1 MRRRY
6 IAALAVFVPVVIV
19 GVLQYFY
26 PLTWKSLSGYMVLV
40 ALAFK
45 GALLSFW
52 SVSKLKILAFFKG
65 LTLIQGAYLLL
76 KRWFLD
82 NVFARWLK
90 RNVTD
95 HLMHAFREM
104 GAFYAS
110 LNLRKKIRN
119 VLLPLIFGGAT
130 IVLLYW
136 GGLLDKIL
144 LFTELKVIVI
154 SLSKTL
160 LLILSKLIGFVFN
173 SWVTPILEVFALSYI
188 FTWLEEKLGKNNPL
202 IRLLDGIGR
211 MINHG
216 LFFLTHINRRYLDPI
231 LNDHISRS
239 SQRAGH
245 ALVRYIDTKKID
257 YEYEQFER
265 FERTI
270 LDGHIDAYHRFKGME
285 SITDKRT
292 LYTLINRHTDDNL
305 EIVGFLSRNAKGDLL
320 PESVEDSFYHDVFFL
335 EGFAS
340 SHRHG
345 VRHEETDHPDHTDFW
360 VLNTSKYPFTLHSH
374 SGHVP
379 ATGIPPH
386 SVQLIKTAHPQDYS
400 DGDIYGEFRGRT
412 ETLVPIEPR
421 R

>member
-6 IAALAVFVPVVIV
+6 IAALAVFVPVVVV

-26 PLTWKSLSGYMVLV
+26 PLTWKSLGGYMVLV

-52 SVSKLKILAFFKG
+52 SVSKLKLLAFFKG
-65 LTLIQGAYLLL
+65 LTFVQGFFLLL

-95 HLMHAFREM
+95 HLVHAFREI
-104 GAFYAS
+104 GTFYTT
-110 LNLRKKIRN
+110 LNLRAKIRN
-119 VLLPLIFGGAT
+119 VFLPLILGSMALA
-130 IVLLYW
+130 LLYW
-136 GGLLDKIL
+136 SGMLDKLL
-144 LFTELKVIVI
+144 LFTELKVVII

-160 LLILSKLIGFVFN
+160 LMVFGKLFGFVFN
-173 SWVTPILEVFALSYI
+173 SWITPILEVFALSYV
-188 FTWLEEKLGKNNPL
+188 FTWLETKLGKDNPL

-211 MINHG
+211 SINRG
-216 LFFLTHINRRYLDPI
+216 LFFLTRLNRRYLDPL
-231 LNDHISRS
+231 LNDRVSHG
-239 SQRAGH
+239 SQKAGN
-245 ALVRYIDTKKID
+245 ALLRYIDTKKIN

-265 FERTI
+265 FEKEI
-270 LDGHIDAYHRFKGME
+270 LDGHIDAYHHFKGMDT
-285 SITDKRT
+285 ITDKRE
-292 LYTLINRHTDDNL
+292 LYTLINRRTDDNL
-305 EIVGFLSRNAKGDLL
+305 EIVGFISRNAQGDLL

-345 VRHEETDHPDHTDFW
+345 VSHEEEEHPDHSDFW
-360 VLNTSKYPFTLHSH
+360 VLNTSAYPFTLRSH
-374 SGHVP
+374 SGQVP
-379 ATGIPPH
+379 PTEIPPH
-386 SVQLIKTAHPQDYS
+386 SVQLIKTGHPQDYAS
-400 DGDIYGEFRGRT
+400 GDIYGEFRGRT